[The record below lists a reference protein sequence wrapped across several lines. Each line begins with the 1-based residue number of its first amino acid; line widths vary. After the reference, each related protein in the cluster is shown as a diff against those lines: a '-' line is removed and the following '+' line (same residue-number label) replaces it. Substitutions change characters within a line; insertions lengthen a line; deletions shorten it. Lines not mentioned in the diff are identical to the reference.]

1 MAKSILQPLL
11 FLSISV
17 VTFLVCY
24 LLAITVQVGTIA
36 EGGVSLI
43 LIVMFL
49 SFLIHWV
56 MFIPSYLF
64 QTEKFYDLTGSV
76 TYLSV
81 VWFVFLSTYQ
91 SISLN
96 FGNLILVL
104 LISIWT
110 IRLGLFLFMRIHKA
124 GEDKRFRTI
133 KTSASQFFMTFTLSG
148 LWVTLC
154 SMCALV
160 AISSPE
166 GLVMNALTYVG
177 IILFIIGFGIE
188 IVADNQKTAFRSIEA
203 NKDSFITS
211 GLWSKSR
218 HPNYFGEVLLWFA
231 IAVISFSSL
240 EGLQLITL
248 ISPVF
253 TYILLVYVSGVRM
266 LEDMNDKKWA
276 DNEQYKSYKKNT
288 PMLFPK
294 L

>member
-1 MAKSILQPLL
+1 MKVITNIL
-11 FLSISV
+11 ISV
-17 VTFLVCY
+17 LSFAISYGIAHLTGSVIVKNAV
-24 LLAITVQVGTIA
+24 LLAYV
-36 EGGVSLI
+36 
-43 LIVMFL
+43 
-49 SFLIHWV
+49 IHWIAY
-56 MFIPSYLF
+56 IPAYIF

>member
-1 MAKSILQPLL
+1 MKVITNIL
-11 FLSISV
+11 ISV
-17 VTFLVCY
+17 LSFAISYGIAHLTGSVIVKNAV
-24 LLAITVQVGTIA
+24 LLAYV
-36 EGGVSLI
+36 
-43 LIVMFL
+43 
-49 SFLIHWV
+49 IHWIAY
-56 MFIPSYLF
+56 IPAYMF

-81 VWFVFLSTYQ
+81 VWFVFLSTYK

-124 GEDKRFRTI
+124 GEDKRFRSI
-133 KTSASQFFMTFTLSG
+133 KTSASQFFMTFTISG

-188 IVADNQKTAFRSIEA
+188 IVADNQKTAFRSIES

-276 DNEQYKSYKKNT
+276 DDEQYKSYKKNT

>member
-1 MAKSILQPLL
+1 MYNRHA
-11 FLSISV
+11 
-17 VTFLVCY
+17 Y
-24 LLAITVQVGTIA
+24 ITA
-36 EGGVSLI
+36 
-43 LIVMFL
+43 
-49 SFLIHWV
+49 
-56 MFIPSYLF
+56 YLF

-133 KTSASQFFMTFTLSG
+133 KTSASQFFMTFTISG

-188 IVADNQKTAFRSIEA
+188 IIADNQKTAFRSIEA

-276 DNEQYKSYKKNT
+276 DNEKYKSYKKNT

>member
-1 MAKSILQPLL
+1 MKWITNIL
-11 FLSISV
+11 ISV
-17 VTFLVCY
+17 LSFAISYGIAYLTGSVIVKNAV
-24 LLAITVQVGTIA
+24 LLAYA
-36 EGGVSLI
+36 
-43 LIVMFL
+43 
-49 SFLIHWV
+49 IHWV
-56 MFIPSYLF
+56 AYIPAYML
-64 QTEKFYDLTGSV
+64 QTEKFYDLTGSI
-76 TYLSV
+76 TYLCV
-81 VWFVFLSTYQ
+81 VWFVFLSSYQ

-104 LISIWT
+104 FISMWT
-110 IRLGLFLFMRIHKA
+110 IRLGVFLFMRIHKA

-133 KTSASQFFMTFTLSG
+133 KTSASQFFMTFTISG

-160 AISSPE
+160 AISSSE
-166 GLVMNALTYVG
+166 GIVMNALTYIG
-177 IILFIIGFGIE
+177 IILFIIGFSIE
-188 IVADNQKTAFRSIEA
+188 VVADNQKTAFRSIEA

-248 ISPVF
+248 ISPLF

-266 LEDMNDKKWA
+266 LEDMNDQKWA
-276 DNEQYKSYKKNT
+276 NDEGYKSYKKNT

>member
-1 MAKSILQPLL
+1 MKVITNIL
-11 FLSISV
+11 ISV
-17 VTFLVCY
+17 LSFAISYGIAHLTGSVIVKNAV
-24 LLAITVQVGTIA
+24 LLAYV
-36 EGGVSLI
+36 
-43 LIVMFL
+43 
-49 SFLIHWV
+49 IHWIAY
-56 MFIPSYLF
+56 IPAYLF

-133 KTSASQFFMTFTLSG
+133 KTSASQFFMTFTISG

-203 NKDSFITS
+203 NKDSFITT

-248 ISPVF
+248 ISPIF

-276 DNEQYKSYKKNT
+276 DDEQYKSYKKNT

>member
-1 MAKSILQPLL
+1 MKVITNIL
-11 FLSISV
+11 ISV
-17 VTFLVCY
+17 LSFAISYGIAHLTGSVIVKNAV
-24 LLAITVQVGTIA
+24 LLAYV
-36 EGGVSLI
+36 
-43 LIVMFL
+43 
-49 SFLIHWV
+49 IHWIAY
-56 MFIPSYLF
+56 IPAYLF

-133 KTSASQFFMTFTLSG
+133 KTSASQFFMTFTISG

-248 ISPVF
+248 ISPIF

-276 DNEQYKSYKKNT
+276 DDEQYKSYKKNT
-288 PMLFPK
+288 PMLFPR

>member
-1 MAKSILQPLL
+1 MKVITNIL
-11 FLSISV
+11 ISV
-17 VTFLVCY
+17 LSFAISYGIAHLTGSVIVKNAV
-24 LLAITVQVGTIA
+24 LLAYV
-36 EGGVSLI
+36 
-43 LIVMFL
+43 
-49 SFLIHWV
+49 IHWIAY
-56 MFIPSYLF
+56 IPAYLF

-133 KTSASQFFMTFTLSG
+133 KTSASQFFMTFTISG

-276 DNEQYKSYKKNT
+276 NNEQYKSYKKNT

>member
-1 MAKSILQPLL
+1 MKVITNIL
-11 FLSISV
+11 ISV
-17 VTFLVCY
+17 LSFAISYGIAHLTGSVIVKNAV
-24 LLAITVQVGTIA
+24 LLAYV
-36 EGGVSLI
+36 
-43 LIVMFL
+43 
-49 SFLIHWV
+49 IHWIAY
-56 MFIPSYLF
+56 IPAYVF

-133 KTSASQFFMTFTLSG
+133 KTSASQFFMTFTISG

-248 ISPVF
+248 ISPIF

-266 LEDMNDKKWA
+266 LEDMNDKKWV
-276 DNEQYKSYKKNT
+276 DDENYKSYKENT
-288 PMLFPK
+288 PILFPI

>member
-1 MAKSILQPLL
+1 MKVITNIL
-11 FLSISV
+11 ISV
-17 VTFLVCY
+17 LSFAISYGIAHLTGSVIVKNAV
-24 LLAITVQVGTIA
+24 LLAYV
-36 EGGVSLI
+36 
-43 LIVMFL
+43 
-49 SFLIHWV
+49 IHWIAY
-56 MFIPSYLF
+56 IPAYVF
-64 QTEKFYDLTGSV
+64 QTEKFYDLTGSI

-133 KTSASQFFMTFTLSG
+133 KTSASQFFMTFTISG

>member
-1 MAKSILQPLL
+1 MKVITNI
-11 FLSISV
+11 SISV
-17 VTFLVCY
+17 LSFAISYGIAYLTGSTIVKNAV
-24 LLAITVQVGTIA
+24 LLAYI
-36 EGGVSLI
+36 
-43 LIVMFL
+43 
-49 SFLIHWV
+49 IHWIAYV
-56 MFIPSYLF
+56 PAYIF
-64 QTEKFYDLTGSV
+64 QTEKFYDLTGSI

-81 VWFVFLSTYQ
+81 VWFVFLSSYQ
-91 SISLN
+91 SISQN

-124 GEDKRFRTI
+124 GEDKRFRSI

-166 GLVMNALTYVG
+166 GLVMNALTYIG

-188 IVADNQKTAFRSIEA
+188 IIADNQKTAFRSIEA

-276 DNEQYKSYKKNT
+276 DNDEYKSYKKNT

>member
-1 MAKSILQPLL
+1 MKVITNIL
-11 FLSISV
+11 ISV
-17 VTFLVCY
+17 LSFAISYGIAHLTGSVIVKNAV
-24 LLAITVQVGTIA
+24 LLAYV
-36 EGGVSLI
+36 
-43 LIVMFL
+43 
-49 SFLIHWV
+49 IHWIAY
-56 MFIPSYLF
+56 IPAYVF

-133 KTSASQFFMTFTLSG
+133 KTSASQFFMTFTISG

-231 IAVISFSSL
+231 IAVISYSSL

-276 DNEQYKSYKKNT
+276 DDENYKSYKENT

>member
-1 MAKSILQPLL
+1 MKVMTNIL
-11 FLSISV
+11 ISV
-17 VTFLVCY
+17 LSFAFSYGIAHLTGSVIVKNAV
-24 LLAITVQVGTIA
+24 LLAYV
-36 EGGVSLI
+36 
-43 LIVMFL
+43 
-49 SFLIHWV
+49 IHWIAY
-56 MFIPSYLF
+56 IPAYMF

-81 VWFVFLSTYQ
+81 VWFVFLSTYK

-124 GEDKRFRTI
+124 GEDKRFRSI

-188 IVADNQKTAFRSIEA
+188 IIADNQKTAFRSIEA

>member
-1 MAKSILQPLL
+1 MKVITNIL
-11 FLSISV
+11 ISV
-17 VTFLVCY
+17 LSFAISYGIAHLTGSVIVKNAV
-24 LLAITVQVGTIA
+24 LLAYV
-36 EGGVSLI
+36 
-43 LIVMFL
+43 
-49 SFLIHWV
+49 IHWIAY
-56 MFIPSYLF
+56 IPAYVF

-133 KTSASQFFMTFTLSG
+133 KTSASQFFMTFTISG

-276 DNEQYKSYKKNT
+276 DNEKYKSYKKNT

>member
-1 MAKSILQPLL
+1 MKVITNIL
-11 FLSISV
+11 ISV
-17 VTFLVCY
+17 LSFAISYGIAHLTGSVIVKNAV
-24 LLAITVQVGTIA
+24 LLAYV
-36 EGGVSLI
+36 
-43 LIVMFL
+43 
-49 SFLIHWV
+49 IHWIAY
-56 MFIPSYLF
+56 IPAYVF

-81 VWFVFLSTYQ
+81 VWFVFLSTYK

-276 DNEQYKSYKKNT
+276 DDEQYKSYKKNT

>member
-1 MAKSILQPLL
+1 MKVITNIL
-11 FLSISV
+11 ISV
-17 VTFLVCY
+17 LSFAISYGIAHLTGSVIVKNAV
-24 LLAITVQVGTIA
+24 LLAYV
-36 EGGVSLI
+36 
-43 LIVMFL
+43 
-49 SFLIHWV
+49 IHWIAY
-56 MFIPSYLF
+56 IPAYVF

-276 DNEQYKSYKKNT
+276 DDEQYKSYKKNT

-294 L
+294 I

>member
-1 MAKSILQPLL
+1 MKVITNIL
-11 FLSISV
+11 ISV
-17 VTFLVCY
+17 LSFAISYGIAHLTGSVIVKNAV
-24 LLAITVQVGTIA
+24 LLAYV
-36 EGGVSLI
+36 
-43 LIVMFL
+43 
-49 SFLIHWV
+49 IHWIAY
-56 MFIPSYLF
+56 IPAYLF

-248 ISPVF
+248 ISPIF

>member
-1 MAKSILQPLL
+1 MKVITNIL
-11 FLSISV
+11 ISV
-17 VTFLVCY
+17 LSFAISYGIAHLTGSVIVKNAV
-24 LLAITVQVGTIA
+24 LLAYV
-36 EGGVSLI
+36 
-43 LIVMFL
+43 
-49 SFLIHWV
+49 IHWIAY
-56 MFIPSYLF
+56 IPAYVF

-133 KTSASQFFMTFTLSG
+133 KTSASQFFMTFTISG

-276 DNEQYKSYKKNT
+276 DDEQYKSYKKNT

>member
-1 MAKSILQPLL
+1 MKVITNIL
-11 FLSISV
+11 ISV
-17 VTFLVCY
+17 LSFAFSYGIAHLTGSVIVKNAV
-24 LLAITVQVGTIA
+24 LLAYV
-36 EGGVSLI
+36 
-43 LIVMFL
+43 
-49 SFLIHWV
+49 IHWIAY
-56 MFIPSYLF
+56 IPAYVF

-133 KTSASQFFMTFTLSG
+133 KTSASQFFMTFTISG

-266 LEDMNDKKWA
+266 LEDMNDKKW
-276 DNEQYKSYKKNT
+276 DDDEQYKSYKKNT

>member
-1 MAKSILQPLL
+1 MKVITNIL
-11 FLSISV
+11 ISV
-17 VTFLVCY
+17 LSFGISYGIAHLTGSVIVKNAV
-24 LLAITVQVGTIA
+24 LLAYV
-36 EGGVSLI
+36 
-43 LIVMFL
+43 
-49 SFLIHWV
+49 IHWIAY
-56 MFIPSYLF
+56 IPAYVF
-64 QTEKFYDLTGSV
+64 QTEKFYDLTGSI

-81 VWFVFLSTYQ
+81 IWFVFLSTYQ

-110 IRLGLFLFMRIHKA
+110 IRLGLFLFIRIHKA

-154 SMCALV
+154 SMCSLV

-166 GLVMNALTYVG
+166 GLVMNALTYFG
-177 IILFIIGFGIE
+177 IILFLIGFGIE

-276 DNEQYKSYKKNT
+276 NDDQYKSYKENT

>member
-1 MAKSILQPLL
+1 MKVRTNIL
-11 FLSISV
+11 ISV
-17 VTFLVCY
+17 LSFAISYGIAHLTGSVIVKNAV
-24 LLAITVQVGTIA
+24 LLAYV
-36 EGGVSLI
+36 
-43 LIVMFL
+43 
-49 SFLIHWV
+49 IHWIAY
-56 MFIPSYLF
+56 IPAYIF

-81 VWFVFLSTYQ
+81 VWFVFLSSYQ

-96 FGNLILVL
+96 FGNLTLVL

-133 KTSASQFFMTFTLSG
+133 KTSASQFFMTFTISG

-166 GLVMNALTYVG
+166 GLVMNALTYFG

-276 DNEQYKSYKKNT
+276 DDENYKSYKENT

>member
-1 MAKSILQPLL
+1 MKVITNIL
-11 FLSISV
+11 ISV
-17 VTFLVCY
+17 LSFAISYGIAHLTGNVIVKNAV
-24 LLAITVQVGTIA
+24 LLAYA
-36 EGGVSLI
+36 
-43 LIVMFL
+43 
-49 SFLIHWV
+49 IHWIAY
-56 MFIPSYLF
+56 IPAYIF

-133 KTSASQFFMTFTLSG
+133 KTSASQFFMTFTISG

-240 EGLQLITL
+240 EGLQIITL

-276 DNEQYKSYKKNT
+276 DDEKYKSYKKNT

>member
-1 MAKSILQPLL
+1 MKVITNIL
-11 FLSISV
+11 ISV
-17 VTFLVCY
+17 LSFAISYGIAHLTGSVIVKNAV
-24 LLAITVQVGTIA
+24 LLAYV
-36 EGGVSLI
+36 
-43 LIVMFL
+43 
-49 SFLIHWV
+49 IHWIAY
-56 MFIPSYLF
+56 IPAYLF

-133 KTSASQFFMTFTLSG
+133 KTSASQFFMTFTISG

-166 GLVMNALTYVG
+166 GLLMNALTYVG

>member
-1 MAKSILQPLL
+1 MKVITNIL
-11 FLSISV
+11 ISV
-17 VTFLVCY
+17 LSFAISYGIAHLTGSVIVKNAV
-24 LLAITVQVGTIA
+24 LLAYV
-36 EGGVSLI
+36 
-43 LIVMFL
+43 
-49 SFLIHWV
+49 IHWIAY
-56 MFIPSYLF
+56 IPAYLF

-177 IILFIIGFGIE
+177 IILFVIGFGIE

-248 ISPVF
+248 ISPIF

-276 DNEQYKSYKKNT
+276 DDEQYKSYKKNT

>member
-1 MAKSILQPLL
+1 ML
-11 FLSISV
+11 
-17 VTFLVCY
+17 
-24 LLAITVQVGTIA
+24 
-36 EGGVSLI
+36 
-43 LIVMFL
+43 
-49 SFLIHWV
+49 
-56 MFIPSYLF
+56 
-64 QTEKFYDLTGSV
+64 QTEKFYDLTGSI
-76 TYLSV
+76 TYLCV
-81 VWFVFLSTYQ
+81 VWFVFLSSCQ

-104 LISIWT
+104 FISMWT
-110 IRLGLFLFMRIHKA
+110 IRLGVFLFMRIHKA

-160 AISSPE
+160 AISSSE
-166 GLVMNALTYVG
+166 GIVMNALTYIG
-177 IILFIIGFGIE
+177 IILFIIGFSIE
-188 IVADNQKTAFRSIEA
+188 VVADNQKTAFRSIEA

-248 ISPVF
+248 ISPLF

-266 LEDMNDKKWA
+266 LEDMNDQKWA
-276 DNEQYKSYKKNT
+276 NDEGYKSYKENT

>member
-1 MAKSILQPLL
+1 MKWITNIL
-11 FLSISV
+11 ISV
-17 VTFLVCY
+17 LSFAISYGIAYLTGSVIVKNAV
-24 LLAITVQVGTIA
+24 LLAYV
-36 EGGVSLI
+36 
-43 LIVMFL
+43 
-49 SFLIHWV
+49 IHWV
-56 MFIPSYLF
+56 AYIPAYML
-64 QTEKFYDLTGSV
+64 QTEKFYDLTGSI
-76 TYLSV
+76 TYLFV
-81 VWFVFLSTYQ
+81 VWFVFLSSYQ

-104 LISIWT
+104 FISVWT
-110 IRLGLFLFMRIHKA
+110 IRLGVFLFMRIHKA

-160 AISSPE
+160 AISSAE
-166 GLVMNALTYVG
+166 GIVMNALTYIG
-177 IILFIIGFGIE
+177 IILFIIGFSIE
-188 IVADNQKTAFRSIEA
+188 VIADNQKSAFRSIEA

-240 EGLQLITL
+240 EGLQLVTL
-248 ISPVF
+248 ISPLF

-266 LEDMNDKKWA
+266 LEDMNDQKWA
-276 DNEQYKSYKKNT
+276 NDESYKSYKKST

>member
-1 MAKSILQPLL
+1 MKVITNIL
-11 FLSISV
+11 ISV
-17 VTFLVCY
+17 LSFAISYGIAHLTGSVIVKNAV
-24 LLAITVQVGTIA
+24 LLAYV
-36 EGGVSLI
+36 
-43 LIVMFL
+43 
-49 SFLIHWV
+49 IHWIAY
-56 MFIPSYLF
+56 IPAYVF

-133 KTSASQFFMTFTLSG
+133 KTSASQFFMTFTISG

-166 GLVMNALTYVG
+166 GLVMNALTYFG

>member
-1 MAKSILQPLL
+1 MKVITNIL
-11 FLSISV
+11 ISV
-17 VTFLVCY
+17 LSFAISYGIAHLTGSVIVKNAV
-24 LLAITVQVGTIA
+24 LLAYV
-36 EGGVSLI
+36 
-43 LIVMFL
+43 
-49 SFLIHWV
+49 IHWIAY
-56 MFIPSYLF
+56 IPAYVF

-96 FGNLILVL
+96 FGNLVLVL

-133 KTSASQFFMTFTLSG
+133 KTSASQFFMTFTISG

-188 IVADNQKTAFRSIEA
+188 IAADNQKTAFRSIEA

-248 ISPVF
+248 ISPIF

-276 DNEQYKSYKKNT
+276 DDEQYKSYKKNT

>member
-1 MAKSILQPLL
+1 MKVITNIL
-11 FLSISV
+11 ISV
-17 VTFLVCY
+17 LSFAISYGIAHLTGSVIVKNAV
-24 LLAITVQVGTIA
+24 LLAYV
-36 EGGVSLI
+36 
-43 LIVMFL
+43 
-49 SFLIHWV
+49 IHWIAY
-56 MFIPSYLF
+56 IPAYVF

-133 KTSASQFFMTFTLSG
+133 KTSASQFFMTFTISG

-248 ISPVF
+248 ISPIF

-266 LEDMNDKKWA
+266 LEDMNDKKWV
-276 DNEQYKSYKKNT
+276 DDENYKSYKENT

>member
-1 MAKSILQPLL
+1 MKVMTNIL
-11 FLSISV
+11 ISV
-17 VTFLVCY
+17 LSFAFSYGIAYLTGSVIVKNAV
-24 LLAITVQVGTIA
+24 LLAYV
-36 EGGVSLI
+36 
-43 LIVMFL
+43 
-49 SFLIHWV
+49 IHWIAY
-56 MFIPSYLF
+56 IPAYMF

-81 VWFVFLSTYQ
+81 VWFVFLSTYK

-124 GEDKRFRTI
+124 GEDKRFRSI

-166 GLVMNALTYVG
+166 GLVMNALTYIG

-188 IVADNQKTAFRSIEA
+188 IIADNQKTAFRSIEA

-276 DNEQYKSYKKNT
+276 DDEKYKSYKENT

>member
-1 MAKSILQPLL
+1 MKVMTNIL
-11 FLSISV
+11 ISV
-17 VTFLVCY
+17 LSFAFSYGIAYLTGSVIVKNAV
-24 LLAITVQVGTIA
+24 LLAYV
-36 EGGVSLI
+36 
-43 LIVMFL
+43 
-49 SFLIHWV
+49 IHWIAY
-56 MFIPSYLF
+56 IPAYMF
-64 QTEKFYDLTGSV
+64 QTEKFYDLTGSL

-81 VWFVFLSTYQ
+81 VWFVFLSTYK

-124 GEDKRFRTI
+124 GEDKRFRSI

-166 GLVMNALTYVG
+166 GLVMNALTYIG

-188 IVADNQKTAFRSIEA
+188 IIADNQKTAFRSIEA

-276 DNEQYKSYKKNT
+276 DDEKYKSYKENT

>member
-1 MAKSILQPLL
+1 MKVITNIL
-11 FLSISV
+11 ISV
-17 VTFLVCY
+17 LSFAISYGIAHLTGSVIVKNAV
-24 LLAITVQVGTIA
+24 LLAYV
-36 EGGVSLI
+36 
-43 LIVMFL
+43 
-49 SFLIHWV
+49 IHWIAY
-56 MFIPSYLF
+56 IPAYVF

-248 ISPVF
+248 ISPLF

>member
-1 MAKSILQPLL
+1 MKVITNIL
-11 FLSISV
+11 ISV
-17 VTFLVCY
+17 LSFAISYGIAHLTGSVIIKNAV
-24 LLAITVQVGTIA
+24 LLAYV
-36 EGGVSLI
+36 
-43 LIVMFL
+43 
-49 SFLIHWV
+49 IHWIAY
-56 MFIPSYLF
+56 IPAYVF

-276 DNEQYKSYKKNT
+276 DNEQYQSYKKNT

>member
-1 MAKSILQPLL
+1 MKVITNIL
-11 FLSISV
+11 ISV
-17 VTFLVCY
+17 LSFVISYGIAHLTGSVIVKNAV
-24 LLAITVQVGTIA
+24 LLAYV
-36 EGGVSLI
+36 
-43 LIVMFL
+43 
-49 SFLIHWV
+49 IHWIAY
-56 MFIPSYLF
+56 IPAYIF

-276 DNEQYKSYKKNT
+276 DDENYKSYKENT

>member
-1 MAKSILQPLL
+1 MKWITNIL
-11 FLSISV
+11 ISV
-17 VTFLVCY
+17 LSFAISYGIAYLTGSVIVKNAV
-24 LLAITVQVGTIA
+24 LLAFV
-36 EGGVSLI
+36 
-43 LIVMFL
+43 
-49 SFLIHWV
+49 IHWV
-56 MFIPSYLF
+56 AYIPAFML
-64 QTEKFYDLTGSV
+64 QTEKFYDLTGSI
-76 TYLSV
+76 TYLCV
-81 VWFVFLSTYQ
+81 VWFAFLSSYQ

-104 LISIWT
+104 FISVWT
-110 IRLGLFLFMRIHKA
+110 IRLGMFLFMRIHKA

-160 AISSPE
+160 AISSSE
-166 GLVMNALTYVG
+166 GIVMNALTYIG
-177 IILFIIGFGIE
+177 IILFIIGFSIE
-188 IVADNQKTAFRSIEA
+188 VIADNQKTAFRSIEA

-248 ISPVF
+248 ISPLF

-266 LEDMNDKKWA
+266 LEDMNDQKWA
-276 DNEQYKSYKKNT
+276 NDEGYKSYKKST